1 MLELL
6 PCFGESCTLW
16 GIMNLPSST
25 GMKYTQRDLHQQ
37 LAQAQHVVV
46 DLQHEVH
53 YLNNQLHP
61 ILDREED
68 GPDMLE
74 DDGWDEEEVE
84 PEGDDPICDL
94 DSNHIEDQKCLV
106 TSGNARCI
114 LAIYVM
120 DLQFKFGICD
130 WTIM

>member
-1 MLELL
+1 MQDCAE
-6 PCFGESCTLW
+6 
-16 GIMNLPSST
+16 
-25 GMKYTQRDLHQQ
+25 RDLRRQ
-37 LAQAQHVVV
+37 LAQAQLQVM

-94 DSNHIEDQKCLV
+94 DSNHIED
-106 TSGNARCI
+106 
-114 LAIYVM
+114 
-120 DLQFKFGICD
+120 
-130 WTIM
+130 

>member
-1 MLELL
+1 M
-6 PCFGESCTLW
+6 
-16 GIMNLPSST
+16 
-25 GMKYTQRDLHQQ
+25 
-37 LAQAQHVVV
+37 

-61 ILDREED
+61 LLDGEED
-68 GPDMLE
+68 GLDMLVE
-74 DDGWDEEEVE
+74 DDGQDKEEVE
-84 PEGDDPICDL
+84 LEDGDDPIFDI
-94 DSNHIEDQKCLV
+94 DSDHNEDQNRLV

-130 WTIM
+130 CTIM